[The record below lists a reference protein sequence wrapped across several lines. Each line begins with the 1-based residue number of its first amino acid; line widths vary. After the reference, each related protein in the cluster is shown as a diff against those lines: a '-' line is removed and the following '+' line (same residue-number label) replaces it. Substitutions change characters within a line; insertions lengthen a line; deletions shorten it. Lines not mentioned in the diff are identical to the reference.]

1 MNRVFHSFEELSALR
16 PRKRSLIKRYERI
29 DVNTP
34 LPQELKD
41 VNTRLREQ
49 RREMRRIGL
58 GTVTVVSYS
67 AKIFGVWN
75 SVKESDLQQYK
86 DFEIRKEIVVLDRWS
101 KREISRTIC

>member
-1 MNRVFHSFEELSALR
+1 MTRIFHSFEELSALR
-16 PRKRSLIKRYERI
+16 SRKRSLIKRYERI

-41 VNTRLREQ
+41 VNTRLKEQ

-58 GTVTVVSYS
+58 GTITAVYYS

-75 SVKESDLQQYK
+75 SIKESDLQKYE

-101 KREISRTIC
+101 RREISRTIC